1 MNAPSG
7 RYKVVE
13 RDRRLITID
22 TQTGQ
27 EIGLGG
33 SVTAQPPSNKAMQLP
48 QVTGTLPV
56 SVTNTVLPKG
66 TPAAGNPWQRT
77 AHERPSDR
85 SETRAASQ
93 RNSTQFGR
101 FVVRTAPSFD
111 NNGPRTIVL
120 SAVGVLSW
128 AIMHHWRVFAVVLGV
143 AFLFI
148 WLFFLVPLLLI
159 GGVRQAVVIPFRPS
173 LTKLFDACDQVDEG

>member
-1 MNAPSG
+1 
-7 RYKVVE
+7 
-13 RDRRLITID
+13 
-22 TQTGQ
+22 
-27 EIGLGG
+27 
-33 SVTAQPPSNKAMQLP
+33 
-48 QVTGTLPV
+48 
-56 SVTNTVLPKG
+56 
-66 TPAAGNPWQRT
+66 
-77 AHERPSDR
+77 
-85 SETRAASQ
+85 
-93 RNSTQFGR
+93 
-101 FVVRTAPSFD
+101 
-111 NNGPRTIVL
+111 VL

>member
-93 RNSTQFGR
+93 RNSTQF
-101 FVVRTAPSFD
+101 
-111 NNGPRTIVL
+111 
-120 SAVGVLSW
+120 
-128 AIMHHWRVFAVVLGV
+128 
-143 AFLFI
+143 
-148 WLFFLVPLLLI
+148 
-159 GGVRQAVVIPFRPS
+159 
-173 LTKLFDACDQVDEG
+173 